1 MENRTKKSRL
11 AIYFFYDGQG
21 IVDRYVEY
29 YLKDL
34 VKVIDRL
41 VVVVNGILTPEGRDR
56 FCQFTDEIIVRENTG
71 FDVWAYKMALEYIG
85 WEELRKYD
93 EVILGNHTLMG
104 PVYPFREMFDEM
116 DKRVELDFWG
126 ITKYL
131 RVDQNPDQNP
141 YGYIPE
147 HIQSHFIVYRNKFL
161 KSRELKDYWDN
172 MPPILSYS
180 DSIGKHESY
189 FTKHFGDM
197 GFRWDTY
204 VNNSAE
210 EDFTEYLL
218 ITAPKKAIVEYKCPV
233 FKRRSFFQPHDQ
245 NLYSTIG
252 ESASELLRF
261 LRKETDYDTDMI
273 FENIIRTCNMTDV
286 IYNLGLFYTLP
297 EDVPTGKAL
306 TSVQQGKC
314 ALIMHIYY
322 LDILDEAIQ
331 YASSMP
337 AGADIYITTPF
348 ERQKAEIEKVFSVL
362 KNRIFVRIIENRGR
376 DVSALL
382 VGCADVVREYEY
394 ICFWHDKKSKQVKPE
409 SVGRS
414 WGYKVSNCV
423 LASEIYVCNV
433 IRMFEENP
441 FLGILSP
448 LPPAHGLYFNL
459 GTCEWGLNYE
469 KTKRLAE
476 KLHICVP
483 IDRNTPP
490 SAPLGTV
497 FWFRGRALRSLV
509 EYGWKYTDFP
519 EEPNAIDGTILHSI
533 ERIYGYA
540 AQQEGYLCAYLTT
553 DKIVSFELSAY
564 VKYWRGYC
572 EVSEN
577 GQTWGPEISVRLGL
591 KNRLNYVNSLEQQVH
606 DLSAEVNRLIPQ
618 TSLKT
623 LLRLRLK
630 RWTPKW
636 LYGLI
641 VRTKRFFFGPH
652 GVGYSYDENAWEDRL
667 AG

>member
-1 MENRTKKSRL
+1 
-11 AIYFFYDGQG
+11 
-21 IVDRYVEY
+21 
-29 YLKDL
+29 
-34 VKVIDRL
+34 
-41 VVVVNGILTPEGRDR
+41 
-56 FCQFTDEIIVRENTG
+56 
-71 FDVWAYKMALEYIG
+71 
-85 WEELRKYD
+85 
-93 EVILGNHTLMG
+93 
-104 PVYPFREMFDEM
+104 
-116 DKRVELDFWG
+116 
-126 ITKYL
+126 
-131 RVDQNPDQNP
+131 
-141 YGYIPE
+141 
-147 HIQSHFIVYRNKFL
+147 
-161 KSRELKDYWDN
+161 
-172 MPPILSYS
+172 
-180 DSIGKHESY
+180 
-189 FTKHFGDM
+189 M

-306 TSVQQGKC
+306 TSAQQGKC

-469 KTKRLAE
+469 KMPAASKLMMKMFIKMLDWKIGADNDFRVTTGKHGKYLKRFLREEEMERFQGIFPNGQYEDIWE
-476 KLHICVP
+476 KLFLMY
-483 IDRNTPP
+483 DYF
-490 SAPLGTV
+490 A
-497 FWFRGRALRSLV
+497 
-509 EYGWKYTDFP
+509 E
-519 EEPNAIDGTILHSI
+519 NA
-533 ERIYGYA
+533 GYVA
-540 AQQEGYLCAYLTT
+540 G
-553 DKIVSFELSAY
+553 
-564 VKYWRGYC
+564 
-572 EVSEN
+572 
-577 GQTWGPEISVRLGL
+577 RLG
-591 KNRLNYVNSLEQQVH
+591 
-606 DLSAEVNRLIPQ
+606 
-618 TSLKT
+618 
-623 LLRLRLK
+623 
-630 RWTPKW
+630 
-636 LYGLI
+636 
-641 VRTKRFFFGPH
+641 FFF
-652 GVGYSYDENAWEDRL
+652 DREETERVRRFL
-667 AG
+667 CERKMKS